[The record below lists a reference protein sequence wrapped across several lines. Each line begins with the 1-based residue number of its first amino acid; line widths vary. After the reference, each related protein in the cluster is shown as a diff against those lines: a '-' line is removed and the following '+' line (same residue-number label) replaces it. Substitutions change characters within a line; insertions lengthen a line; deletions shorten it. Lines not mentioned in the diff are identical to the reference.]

1 MTYRN
6 SIDGSND
13 HPFAHTTVVWFKGG
27 DIATSDPTFAGFNV
41 GDEVHI
47 RAWLEEEE
55 DGVTSYYVRLLE
67 DSEPDHPE
75 GAPVWNVSWF
85 TDCQSKVRRSIN
97 PTTVQEDSMTEN
109 TTRPTVRFD
118 DRDVNRSTARSYAN
132 DLISRVNKPETND
145 VLTKVAEGGEVDA
158 YALAEALLDAMRHV
172 STRFG
177 QSMARRR
184 AGEKV
189 AHLGYI
195 AHAVLANHA
204 DGLPVYEPGARSR
217 VTEEVRTALT
227 EAREEV
233 EALTA
238 AYNRRGREVE
248 QVRSESQAKV
258 QRIVGAAN
266 DEIDKIKAERDA
278 LAAELSVVKAE
289 REAATLTIAHVV
301 GRLDEAD
308 KSGVL
313 GYWEGALDVLN
324 PEG

>member
-1 MTYRN
+1 MTYTK
-6 SIDGSND
+6 STED
-13 HPFAHTTVVWFKGG
+13 HPFAHTTIVWFRGG
-27 DIATSDPTFAGFNV
+27 DAATSDPSFAGFEV

-47 RAWLEEEE
+47 RDWVEQTE
-55 DGVTSYYVRLLE
+55 DGVTTYYVRLLE
-67 DSEPDHPE
+67 DSEVDEDE
-75 GAPVWNVSWF
+75 GFAPVWNVSWF

-97 PTTVQEDSMTEN
+97 PTNVQEDSMTEN
-109 TTRPTVRFD
+109 TSTPRPTVRFD

-145 VLTKVAEGGEVDA
+145 VLSVVADGGEVDA
-158 YALAEALLDAMRHV
+158 YLLAEALLDASRHV
-172 STRFG
+172 ATRFG

-195 AHAVLANHA
+195 AHAVLQNHA
-204 DGLPVYEPGARSR
+204 DTLPAYEPGARSLA
-217 VTEEVRTALT
+217 VEESKRALVQ
-227 EAREEV
+227 AREEV
-233 EALTA
+233 EAVTRALES
-238 AYNRRGREVE
+238 RKREVE
-248 QVRSESQAKV
+248 QVRVESQAKV

-301 GRLDEAD
+301 DRLDGED
-308 KSGVL
+308 KAGVL